1 MAEVSTKKSQ
11 WVSGGDV
18 EESNGFTTGNLED
31 SRQQGFTWYIFFSC
45 VVAALA
51 SFNMGYNTGA
61 PNNPEKIIRNCV
73 DPDGEGS
80 FPNCLPMG
88 DWIWGFCVG
97 VFAIGGL
104 VGGFFAGPCA
114 DRFGRRKVLFWN
126 NVNFIIG
133 AILLGTSINVPMFA
147 IGRFFV
153 GVGSGAGS
161 ATVPMYIA
169 EVSTTRY
176 RGAMGAILQIFLA
189 LGIFISQALGLG
201 MSEVPLWRVIFAL
214 TGAPA
219 VLQMFLMLF
228 CPETPRYLIS
238 KNRLD
243 EAKVTL
249 QKLRKGAYIENEFN
263 SMCVGVQGVQHEHDM
278 SSGHKESGLLRRIR
292 DVLADK
298 FVRKMLFVGMII
310 HASQQLSGINGV
322 SFYSTA
328 ILTEAT
334 GADVAP
340 GVTVG
345 IAALNFVINCI
356 ISFIVDRFGRRP
368 LLMTSSAGMGI
379 FALLLVIGDATHVN
393 ALKVLSVV
401 CFAAS
406 FNIGLG
412 CVPFMITPEMV
423 PTWAAGVVVSAAT
436 TVNWICNF
444 IIGFI
449 FPTLI
454 NSMGS
459 KVFIIFVVLNFV
471 FLIFD
476 YFFVPETKGRSVDDI
491 AKEQ

>member
-1 MAEVSTKKSQ
+1 MTDTTKKEQ
-11 WVSGGDV
+11 WVSGTEAEDNVGI
-18 EESNGFTTGNLED
+18 ETGGLID
-31 SRQQGFTWYIFFSC
+31 SRHQGFTWYIFVSSMA
-45 VVAALA
+45 AALA

-61 PNNPEKIIRNCV
+61 PNNPEKIIRECN
-73 DPDGEGS
+73 DPSGGGAL
-80 FPNCLPMG
+80 PNCLPMG
-88 DWIWGFCVG
+88 NWMWGFAVA
-97 VFAIGGL
+97 VFALGGL
-104 VGGFFAGPCA
+104 VGGFFAGPMA
-114 DRFGRRKVLFWN
+114 DRVGRRKVLFWN
-126 NVNFIIG
+126 NLNFILG
-133 AILLGTSINVPMFA
+133 AVLLAASVNVPMFI

-161 ATVPMYIA
+161 AIVPMYIA

-176 RGAMGAILQIFLA
+176 RGAMGALLQIFLA
-189 LGIFISQALGLG
+189 LGILISQALGLG
-201 MSEVPLWRVIFAL
+201 MATVPTWRIIFAL
-214 TGAPA
+214 TAAPA
-219 VLQMFLMLF
+219 VLQMGLLSF

-238 KNRLD
+238 QNRLD
-243 EAKVTL
+243 EGKSTL
-249 QKLRKGAYIENEFN
+249 QKLRAGAYIENEFHE
-263 SMCVGVQGVQHEHDM
+263 MCTGVQGANHEHDM
-278 SSGHKESGLLRRIR
+278 SAGHQEASVMQRIK

-298 FVRKMLFVGMII
+298 FVRKMLFIGMGI

-334 GADVAP
+334 GADTAS
-340 GVTVG
+340 GITVG
-345 IAALNFVINCI
+345 ISALNFVVNCV

-368 LLMTSSAGMGI
+368 LLMTSSAGMGV
-379 FALLLVIGDATHVN
+379 FSLLLVIGDATHVN
-393 ALKVLSVV
+393 ALKVLSVI

-423 PTWAAGVVVSAAT
+423 PTWAAGVVISSAT

-454 NSMGS
+454 NAMGS
-459 KVFIIFVVLNFV
+459 KVFIIFVVLNFL

-476 YFFVPETKGRSVDDI
+476 YIFVPETKGKTVEEIS
-491 AKEQ
+491 KGH